1 MKVVITGGAGFI
13 GSHFAEHFSAQGN
26 DVHVVDNLRSGYLKN
41 ISKFNLT
48 FHNVS
53 ITEKELIDRILEN
66 ADIVINLAALVSVP
80 ESLKKPYE
88 TVENNVIGLLNI
100 LEAAKQHRVGKV
112 IHASS
117 AAIYGDN
124 PEQPKR
130 ISMKPEPKTPYAITK
145 LDGEYYLRMYAE
157 EYGLNT
163 NSLRF
168 FNVFGPRQDPKSQYA
183 AAIPIFIHNAVN
195 NVNIT
200 IYGDGEQTRDF
211 VFVKDVVQ
219 AGIKVAGFEGKG
231 EVFNVATG
239 YSVSINEIAKTIIK
253 ITNSKSKIIYAD
265 ERPGDIKYSS
275 ASIDETRKLLGYQP
289 EYSLEEGLIETVKFF
304 SGDKD
309 E

>member
-1 MKVVITGGAGFI
+1 
-13 GSHFAEHFSAQGN
+13 
-26 DVHVVDNLRSGYLKN
+26 
-41 ISKFNLT
+41 
-48 FHNVS
+48 
-53 ITEKELIDRILEN
+53 
-66 ADIVINLAALVSVP
+66 LVSVP
-80 ESLKKPYE
+80 ESLLKPYE
-88 TVENNVIGLLNI
+88 TVEINVGGLLNI
-100 LEAAKQHRVGKV
+100 LEAARKFGVKKV

-130 ISMKPEPKTPYAITK
+130 VSMKPEPKTPYAITK

-219 AGIKVAGFEGKG
+219 AGVKAIGFEGKG

-239 YSVSINEIAKTIIK
+239 KSVSINEIAQTIIRLMG
-253 ITNSKSKIIYAD
+253 SDSKIIYAD
-265 ERPGDIKYSS
+265 ERPGDIKFSS
-275 ASIDETRKLLGYQP
+275 ASIDETINFLNFSP
-289 EYSLEEGLIETVKFF
+289 EFSLSDGLKETVNYF
-304 SGDKD
+304 SGDQD

>member
-13 GSHFAEHFSAQGN
+13 GSHFAEFFANN
-26 DVHVVDNLRSGYLKN
+26 DDEVHVIDNLRSGYVKN
-41 ISKFNLT
+41 ISNFDLT

-53 ITEKELIDRILEN
+53 ITEKEIVEN
-66 ADIVINLAALVSVP
+66 IIKGADVIVNLAALVSVP
-80 ESLKKPYE
+80 ESLLKPYE
-88 TVENNVIGLLNI
+88 TVEINVGGLLNI
-100 LEAAKQHRVGKV
+100 LEAARKFGVNKV

-124 PEQPKR
+124 PEQPKC

-195 NVNIT
+195 NLDIT

-219 AGIKVAGFEGKG
+219 AGVKAIGFEGKG

-239 YSVSINEIAKTIIK
+239 KSVSINKIAQTIIK
-253 ITNSKSKIIYAD
+253 LVGSNSKIIYTD
-265 ERPGDIKYSS
+265 ERSGDIKFSS
-275 ASIDETRKLLGYQP
+275 ASIDETVNLLNFNP
-289 EYSLEEGLIETVKFF
+289 RFSLSEGLIETVNFF
-304 SGDKD
+304 SGD
-309 E
+309 

>member
-13 GSHFAEHFSAQGN
+13 GSHFAEFFVNNN
-26 DVHVVDNLRSGYLKN
+26 DEVHVIDNFRSGYIKN
-41 ISKFNLT
+41 IENLDLT
-48 FHNVS
+48 FHNAS
-53 ITEKELIDRILEN
+53 ITEKEIVESIVKG
-66 ADIVINLAALVSVP
+66 ADVIINLAALVSVP
-80 ESLKKPYE
+80 ESLLKPYE
-88 TVENNVIGLLNI
+88 TVEINVGGLLNI
-100 LEAAKQHRVGKV
+100 LEAARKFGVKKV

-130 ISMKPEPKTPYAITK
+130 VSMKPEPKTPYAITK

-219 AGIKVAGFEGKG
+219 AGVKAIGFEGKG

-239 YSVSINEIAKTIIK
+239 KSVSINEIAQTIIRLMG
-253 ITNSKSKIIYAD
+253 SDSKIIYAD
-265 ERPGDIKYSS
+265 ERPGDIKFSS
-275 ASIDETRKLLGYQP
+275 ASIDETINFLNFSP
-289 EYSLEEGLIETVKFF
+289 EFSLSDGLKETVNYF
-304 SGDKD
+304 SGDQD

>member
-1 MKVVITGGAGFI
+1 MKVVISGGAGFI
-13 GSHFAEHFSAQGN
+13 GSHFAEFFVNNN
-26 DVHVVDNLRSGYLKN
+26 DEVHVIDNFRSGYIKN
-41 ISKFNLT
+41 IENLDLT
-48 FHNVS
+48 FHNAS
-53 ITEKELIDRILEN
+53 ITEKEIVESIVKG
-66 ADIVINLAALVSVP
+66 ADVIINLAALVSVP
-80 ESLKKPYE
+80 ESLLKPYE
-88 TVENNVIGLLNI
+88 TVEINVGGLLNI
-100 LEAAKQHRVGKV
+100 LEAARKFGVKKV

-130 ISMKPEPKTPYAITK
+130 VSMKPEPKTPYAITK

-219 AGIKVAGFEGKG
+219 AGVKAIGFEGKG

-239 YSVSINEIAKTIIK
+239 KSVSINEIAQTIIRLMG
-253 ITNSKSKIIYAD
+253 SDSKIIYAD
-265 ERPGDIKYSS
+265 ERPGDIKFSS
-275 ASIDETRKLLGYQP
+275 ASIDETINFLNFSP
-289 EYSLEEGLIETVKFF
+289 EFSLSDGLKETVNYF
-304 SGDKD
+304 SGDQD

>member
-13 GSHFAEHFSAQGN
+13 GSHFAEFFAQNGN
-26 DVHVVDNLRSGYLKN
+26 EVHVIDNLRSGYLKN
-41 ISKFNLT
+41 IDNFDLT
-48 FHNVS
+48 LHNVS
-53 ITEKELIDRILEN
+53 ITEKEIIEEIIN
-66 ADIVINLAALVSVP
+66 GADTVVNLAALVSVP
-80 ESLKKPYE
+80 ESLLKPYE
-88 TVENNVIGLLNI
+88 TVEINVGGLLNI
-100 LEAAKQHRVGKV
+100 LEAARKFGVKKV

-124 PEQPKR
+124 PEQPKS

-163 NSLRF
+163 TSLRF
-168 FNVFGPRQDPKSQYA
+168 FNVYGPRQDPKSQYA

-195 NVNIT
+195 NLDIT

-219 AGIKVAGFEGKG
+219 AGVKAIGFDGKG

-239 YSVSINEIAKTIIK
+239 KSVSINEIAQTIIK
-253 ITNSKSKIIYAD
+253 LIDSKSKIIYED

-275 ASIDETRKLLGYQP
+275 ASIDETVKLLNYSP
-289 EYSLEEGLIETVKFF
+289 EYSLNDGLKETVNYFA
-304 SGDKD
+304 
-309 E
+309 EN